1 MADYILA
8 TCSTADRPREFFEKR
23 NIAFACFHFT
33 MDGTTYPDD
42 MGKSF
47 PIDEFYR
54 RVAAGAQP
62 VTSQVNVD
70 EYVNLWEPFL
80 KEGKD
85 VFHLTL
91 SSGISGT
98 YNSANAAANLLRD
111 RYPDR
116 RIEVMDSLAASSGL
130 GLFIELLADRRDAGA
145 SLDEIK
151 AYAEKIR
158 LHVHHWFFSSDL
170 TSFWRGGRI
179 SKAKGII
186 GNAFNICPLMN
197 VNDEGRLIPRRN
209 VRTKRKVIE
218 EQVKEMELHA
228 EGGLN
233 YSGKVRISYS
243 ACLEDAKKVRDLIA
257 AKFPNIDGE
266 VELNSIGTVIGSHTG
281 PGTVALFFL
290 GDTRTP

>member
-130 GLFIELLADRRDAGA
+130 GLFIGLLADRRDAGA